1 MHQVYLYVAV
11 TCLVAVMGQSPV
23 TVCQPAVYQVNYT
36 NLLTGDTGYIVVDFS
51 KDLMAEISTKT
62 NIRLVKDFKNLKTY
76 EIPNNSSCRQSTL
89 SPCKVQHQC
98 LPPYARLVPQQTG
111 VIGNPRSGYYLTT
124 QTWEIPTAYDVLY
137 RITYT
142 SHSGLPS
149 WPVLSQ
155 ELGYRGTNNI
165 YQFVSPLAAITDTK
179 ALVIPNNC
187 VPNDVLAA
195 IKTK

>member
-1 MHQVYLYVAV
+1 
-11 TCLVAVMGQSPV
+11 
-23 TVCQPAVYQVNYT
+23 
-36 NLLTGDTGYIVVDFS
+36 
-51 KDLMAEISTKT
+51 
-62 NIRLVKDFKNLKTY
+62 LKSY

-98 LPPYARLVPQQTG
+98 LPPYARLVPNQTG
-111 VIGNPRSGYYLTT
+111 AIGNPRSSYYLPT

-142 SHSGLPS
+142 SHASVQA

-155 ELGYRGTNNI
+155 ELGYHGTNSL
-165 YQFVSPLAAITDTK
+165 YHFVAPLASITDTK
-179 ALVIPNNC
+179 ALIIPNNC
-187 VPNDVLAA
+187 VPNDALSA